1 MMHRN
6 RGFTLLEVLLVIM
19 LIGLGSSAVILSMGP
34 GSRERELE
42 QKVRLVSDQLRYAR
56 DESVLSQIPLGL
68 KLTDDGYQFYRYK
81 GNSHWKVIKDRRFKP
96 VHGLRDIILSI
107 NGKPV
112 NLDLKKKK
120 QELEDPFS
128 LKKKKP
134 KEPTIQLVFSGD
146 GIWPL
151 FKLDLGDGQQQWQ
164 ISSEN
169 PNGQLELNKVSS

>member
-1 MMHRN
+1 MMSQS

-42 QKVRLVSDQLRYAR
+42 RKVQLMSEQLRYAR
-56 DESVLSQIPLGL
+56 DESVLSQVPLGV
-68 KLTDDGYQFYRYK
+68 KLTEHSYQFYRYQ
-81 GNSHWKVIKDRRFKP
+81 GDSHWKAIKDRRFIP
-96 VHGLRDIILSI
+96 VHGLTDITLII
-107 NGKPV
+107 NGKPI
-112 NLDLKKKK
+112 NLVPKK
-120 QELEDPFS
+120 QKQASDDPFS

-151 FKLDLGDGQQQWQ
+151 FKLDIGNGQQRWQ

-169 PNGQLELNKVSS
+169 PSGQLELNKVSS